1 MRFTTP
7 EGLARHGLT
16 IQEAKEWRQK
26 ECEEGRP
33 SGFEDFLRA
42 YRLCLECRGEGTQV
56 VGVHWRDADD
66 IERAERG
73 PVADLIQHYSL
84 DNPAKWPTQ
93 KLKWNYLYETCA
105 VCGGSG
111 KSSG

>member
-16 IQEAKEWRQK
+16 IQAAKEWRQK
-26 ECEEGRP
+26 EREEGRP

-42 YRLCLECRGEGTQV
+42 YRLCIECRGEGALV
-56 VGVHWRDADD
+56 IGIRWRDAEG

-73 PVADLIQHYSL
+73 PVGDLLQHYSL
-84 DNPAKWPTQ
+84 DNPAKWLTE
-93 KLKWNYLYETCA
+93 KLKW
-105 VCGGSG
+105 
-111 KSSG
+111 K